1 MVATNLSLLQVSD
14 LQIRLW
20 ETTCR
25 QLRASVDFLQMASV
39 APITTDSFV
48 VQFATTCA
56 ASCGYSCFS
65 RFARRHVSTV
75 SLGGYN
81 SSQCCVVIS
90 HGCTCP
96 YVCRGMSCLW
106 FCCDVQP
113 PWFVLLIF
121 VSTSAR
127 RPVIFCWLVGAP
139 LLGLVHLCA
148 LHQFAPA
155 SYSGLFWLARR
166 CVVSRYAQV
175 TT

>member
-1 MVATNLSLLQVSD
+1 MVATNLSLLQESG
-14 LQIRLW
+14 LQIRVW

-25 QLRASVDFLQMASV
+25 QLRASGGFSQMASV
-39 APITTDSFV
+39 ASITTDSLV

-56 ASCGYSCFS
+56 ASCGYSCFF
-65 RFARRHVSTV
+65 RFARRRVSTV
-75 SLGGYN
+75 SLGGSN

-90 HGCTCP
+90 HGCTRL
-96 YVCRGMSCLW
+96 YVCGGMSCLW
-106 FCCDVQP
+106 FGCAVQP
-113 PWFVLLIF
+113 LWFVLMIF
-121 VSTSAR
+121 ASTPAR
-127 RPVIFCWLVGAP
+127 RPVICCWLVGAP
-139 LLGLVHLCA
+139 LLGLVHFCA